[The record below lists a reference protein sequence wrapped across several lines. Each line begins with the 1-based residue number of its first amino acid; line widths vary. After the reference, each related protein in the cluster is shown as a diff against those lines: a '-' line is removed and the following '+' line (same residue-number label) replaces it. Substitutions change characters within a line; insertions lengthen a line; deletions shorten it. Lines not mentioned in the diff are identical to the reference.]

1 MNTSTHILK
10 NTNTEPHC
18 DKTNEMASAPS
29 EDSEQHGRMLR
40 LICVFAWRTS
50 VSLSEYCS
58 VNGHVFILIPK
69 ILLNYDTNCEK
80 FIS

>member
-10 NTNTEPHC
+10 NTNTEPHR
-18 DKTNEMASAPS
+18 DKTNEMASALS

-50 VSLSEYCS
+50 VSLSEYWLGERSCFYIDPQDFTQLW
-58 VNGHVFILIPK
+58 H
-69 ILLNYDTNCEK
+69 
-80 FIS
+80 